1 MADYKQI
8 GKNIRSLRLYFGESQ
23 EQLGDVIKVSK
34 TAITNYEKGNRELS
48 QEKLTAIAKHFMI
61 TVDELMYMDLS
72 KIGSFAANNEFW
84 KYIEIIL
91 PIVSSEKAKSNIN
104 FKTAFVKHQD
114 GYSLLKKED
123 PKGLEMLIDSI
134 DDYLIAY
141 EDEKSKTESAVNIIA
156 WYTLVLLSIKNV
168 PTLFE
173 EKNAVIQ
180 NLMKKDHNL
189 KRIVDESNCDS
200 DFIND
205 SKDALKELY
214 SSEIVDKINEMKTI
228 VKRSN
233 EWSDLADYY
242 LSLHF
247 IWNIVE
253 NELNWAF
260 NQRIG
265 LEMMFTFASVG
276 NHYAISYIA
285 SIRAL
290 SNSKVHKM

>member
-180 NLMKKDHNL
+180 RKP
-189 KRIVDESNCDS
+189 
-200 DFIND
+200 
-205 SKDALKELY
+205 EL
-214 SSEIVDKINEMKTI
+214 ICGHIWFAFDVEMD
-228 VKRSN
+228 RGHF
-233 EWSDLADYY
+233 SDLQHRVSFPYR
-242 LSLHF
+242 L
-247 IWNIVE
+247 
-253 NELNWAF
+253 
-260 NQRIG
+260 
-265 LEMMFTFASVG
+265 
-276 NHYAISYIA
+276 
-285 SIRAL
+285 
-290 SNSKVHKM
+290 